1 MADAVDELLGLL
13 RQRHLLAAQA
23 LRDALRISPPTL
35 MRAVRQA
42 GEQVLTIGRA
52 RRTAYTLRRPLRGSL
67 APLPLYSI
75 GTDGRAETVA
85 QLHLGHPDGTLV
97 EVANAD
103 RFEWPL
109 AQAGT
114 RMRDGWFEG
123 LPYFLQDMRPQGF
136 LGRRFARDHA
146 ALLQLAENPQ
156 DWSDDDALYALSLL
170 GSDQSGNFIIG
181 DAAFHHWQAQAEVPI
196 TAGDELRSY
205 AELAQLAMAFGPAGS
220 SVAGE
225 FPKFTALRDDEG
237 TPRHVL
243 VKFSGSDDSPGT
255 QRWSDL
261 LVCEQLASTL
271 VGTLPGLQ
279 GTASRILRG
288 EGRTFF
294 EVGRFDRHGLLGRS
308 GLCSW
313 AAINADWFGLAG
325 RSWADGAAALA
336 AAGLIDAQ
344 AQAAVQRLAFFGQLI
359 ANTDMHDGNLSFE
372 PGPAASLRLA
382 PVYDML
388 PMAYRPQAGVEL
400 PVVDFTPRLPL
411 PPQREAWVLAA
422 EAAQRFWAQAADDAR
437 ISAGFRAICADNQ
450 QRVAAAYRR
459 V

>member
-1 MADAVDELLGLL
+1 MVDAVDELLGLL

-23 LRDALRISPPTL
+23 LREALGISPPTL
-35 MRAVRQA
+35 MRAVRHA

-52 RRTAYTLRRPLRGSL
+52 RRTAYALRRPVRGSL
-67 APLPLYSI
+67 APLPLYRVSP
-75 GTDGRAETVA
+75 DGRAEAVA

-97 EVANAD
+97 EIASPNS
-103 RFEWPL
+103 FEWPL

-146 ALLQLAENPQ
+146 TLLQLAENPQ

-170 GSDQSGNFIIG
+170 GSDQSGNFIVG
-181 DAAFHHWQAQAEVPI
+181 DAAFHHWQAQSESPI
-196 TAGDELRSY
+196 AAGDELRAY

-261 LVCEQLASTL
+261 LVCEQLASAL
-271 VGTLPGLQ
+271 VGTLPGLR
-279 GTASRILRG
+279 GAASRILRG
-288 EGRTFF
+288 EGRTFL
-294 EVGRFDRHGLLGRS
+294 EVHRFDRHGLLGRS

-313 AAINADWFGLAG
+313 AAINADWFGLPG
-325 RSWADGAAALA
+325 RSWAEGAAALA

-372 PGPAASLRLA
+372 PGPAATLSVA

-388 PMAYRPQAGVEL
+388 PMAYRPQVGVEL
-400 PVVDFTPRLPL
+400 PAVDFTPRLPL
-411 PPQREAWVLAA
+411 PPQREAWVQAA
-422 EAAQRFWAQAADDAR
+422 EAAQRFWAQSADDAR
-437 ISAGFRAICADNQ
+437 ISAGFRAICAENQ